1 VKLLRRS
8 LSRQSFFRLAPR
20 TALFIFVA
28 ELGSGAARK
37 TRDIFWKFREAAY
50 TWRKSAK
57 QALEIACGLR
67 KTCQMRKKT
76 SQSRRQ
82 AGGVVRMAQ
91 QLKEKLFG
99 RSASV

>member
-1 VKLLRRS
+1 MRRETAS
-8 LSRQSFFRLAPR
+8 SFAFAPVFFHR
-20 TALFIFVA
+20 APCTASFIIVA

-67 KTCQMRKKT
+67 KTCQMTKQKKPIARA
-76 SQSRRQ
+76 S
-82 AGGVVRMAQ
+82 A
-91 QLKEKLFG
+91 G
-99 RSASV
+99 RSCTHGRAVEGEII